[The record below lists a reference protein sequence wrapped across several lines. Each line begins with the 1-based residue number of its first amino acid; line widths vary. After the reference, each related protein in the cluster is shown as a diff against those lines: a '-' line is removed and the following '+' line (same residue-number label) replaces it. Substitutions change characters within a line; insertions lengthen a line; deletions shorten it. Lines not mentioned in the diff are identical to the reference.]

1 MKLIKELVAGLF
13 IGIGGTIFLA
23 IENKII
29 GALFFSFALL
39 SVLNFGSI
47 LYTGRIGY
55 FFSYNKNEKL
65 ALLHVLLL
73 NCIGT
78 CIIALIVFLMGN
90 KTINIRVLEVDKAK
104 FTLEW
109 YQILFRS
116 IMCGVMMVIAVEG
129 FKRFDNFLMKNLI
142 VILSIAIFVISGF
155 EHSVANMFYYFLGL
169 FNGLKYG
176 FDPVLLLLLTV
187 LGNSIGSILF
197 YFLLQLCDKVKA
209 KKTYENEVKSE

>member
-1 MKLIKELVAGLF
+1 MKLIKELLAGIF

-39 SVLNFGSI
+39 SVLNFKVI

-55 FFSYNKNEKL
+55 FFDYSGKEKL
-65 ALLHVLLL
+65 SLLHVLLL
-73 NCIGT
+73 NCLGT
-78 CIIALIVFLMGN
+78 FIVALIVFLMGN
-90 KTINIRVLEVDKAK
+90 NTINERILTVDIGK

-109 YQILFRS
+109 YQVLFRS
-116 IMCGVMMVIAVEG
+116 IMCGIMMVIAVEG

-155 EHSVANMFYYFLGL
+155 EHSIANMYYYFLGL
-169 FNGLKYG
+169 LNGFTFYFK
-176 FDPVLLLLLTV
+176 DVLLLLLTV
-187 LGNSIGSILF
+187 LGNRIGSIGL
-197 YFLLQLCDKVKA
+197 YLLLKLGDKTKEEKA
-209 KKTYENEVKSE
+209 ENLEEK